1 MNGERHF
8 LLKNIRLVEPDDMKT
23 DGVDLHFCLQNGQS
37 RILQVG
43 KGLKVEKQDG
53 LMISNMHGA
62 LACPAFFDLRSAM
75 PRLES
80 GGEES
85 LETFL
90 RSAVRGGFVRTLPRP
105 FRYAVSDPGKC
116 AELISK
122 TRSAT
127 CRVLPV
133 IPLTYTKEG
142 EPLRTDPAMLK
153 KAGAAALS
161 FEHERTEPDGKM
173 LVEMLESCHQNGL
186 LFIAPLSERSLTG
199 QGAGKGVYAKALK
212 IAGEDRLS
220 ELFALSKALL
230 LAKTKNLPVH
240 FPLVTLKE
248 SVNMISQAKK
258 EGVPISCATSPP
270 YFSFNESELFF
281 SGREARLSPPLR
293 TEEDRAA
300 VIEGLRDGVIDAICS
315 DHTALSKTCIERDG
329 MLGASGFET
338 VFGAGITHLVLPGH
352 LSLYRFL
359 QLISTSP
366 ARVAGIDASIKE
378 GNPADIVFFDPNA
391 PMVYTHQTLVTRGF
405 NTPFLNKSLY
415 GRVKTVYCNG
425 VRRDT

>member
-23 DGVDLHFCLQNGQS
+23 DGVDLYFCLQNGQS

-142 EPLRTDPAMLK
+142 ETLRTDPAMLK

-230 LAKTKNLPVH
+230 LAKTKNRSFSSGHPEGKREYDQSGKKRGRAHQLCNLA
-240 FPLVTLKE
+240 PL
-248 SVNMISQAKK
+248 
-258 EGVPISCATSPP
+258 
-270 YFSFNESELFF
+270 LFLQRKRALLF
-281 SGREARLSPPLR
+281 RQRGKTLSPPAHRGGSRGSNRGAAGRGDRRHLLR
-293 TEEDRAA
+293 PHRP
-300 VIEGLRDGVIDAICS
+300 
-315 DHTALSKTCIERDG
+315 
-329 MLGASGFET
+329 F
-338 VFGAGITHLVLPGH
+338 
-352 LSLYRFL
+352 
-359 QLISTSP
+359 Q
-366 ARVAGIDASIKE
+366 
-378 GNPADIVFFDPNA
+378 N
-391 PMVYTHQTLVTRGF
+391 VY
-405 NTPFLNKSLY
+405 
-415 GRVKTVYCNG
+415 
-425 VRRDT
+425 